1 MRVVYVAGPYA
12 APTILGRIRNIVRAW
27 KVAAWVWRQG
37 GVGLCPH
44 AMTALMDR
52 AAPREAFLQ
61 GDLELLRR
69 AADAILVLPGWEQSA
84 GTQGEIREA
93 ERVGLPLFY
102 WPDDLCRLEQW
113 LREE

>member
-1 MRVVYVAGPYA
+1 
-12 APTILGRIRNIVRAW
+12 LGRIRNIVRAW

-84 GTQGEIREA
+84 GTRGEIAEA
-93 ERVGLPLFY
+93 ERLQKPLFY
-102 WPDDLCRLEQW
+102 WPPDQAGLCEW
-113 LREE
+113 LNDRKE